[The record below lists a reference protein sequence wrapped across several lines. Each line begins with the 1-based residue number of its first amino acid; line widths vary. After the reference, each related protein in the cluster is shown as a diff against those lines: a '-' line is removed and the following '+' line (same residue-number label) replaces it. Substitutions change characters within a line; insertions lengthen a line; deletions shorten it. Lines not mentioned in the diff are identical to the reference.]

1 MDQTSSN
8 TLLLCLF
15 DDVLAVLNKYH
26 GENGATE
33 ALEYLKAAR
42 YNYEQHDVDRLLVSF
57 VLALQQVSRLRPEV
71 TCEIQ
76 KVIRE
81 FTALRSETAAKMIRM
96 AQDYESRGGKL
107 LSLSEV
113 LEEVS
118 RRRGS
123 PE

>member
-8 TLLLCLF
+8 ILRLF
-15 DDVLAVLNKYH
+15 DAVLNVLNRHH

-42 YNYEQHDVDRLLVSF
+42 HNYEQRDIDRMVVSL
-57 VLALQQVSRLRPEV
+57 VLALQQTLRLRLEV
-71 TCEIQ
+71 AQEIQ
-76 KVIRE
+76 DVIRE
-81 FTALRSETAAKMIRM
+81 FTNLRSENAAKMIKM
-96 AQDYESRGGKL
+96 AQEYEARGGRL
-107 LSLSEV
+107 LSQSEV

>member
-8 TLLLCLF
+8 ILRLF
-15 DDVLAVLNKYH
+15 DDVLAVLNRHH

-42 YNYEQHDVDRLLVSF
+42 HNYEQRDIDRMVVSLL
-57 VLALQQVSRLRPEV
+57 LALQQTPRLSLDV
-71 TCEIQ
+71 TQEIQ
-76 KVIRE
+76 DVIRE
-81 FTALRSETAAKMIRM
+81 LVNLRSENAAKMIRM
-96 AQDYESRGGKL
+96 AQDYEARGGRL
-107 LSLSEV
+107 LSRSEV

>member
-1 MDQTSSN
+1 MDQTRPSI
-8 TLLLCLF
+8 LRFF
-15 DDVLAVLNKYH
+15 DDVLAVLNTH
-26 GENGATE
+26 HEENGATE

-42 YNYEQHDVDRLLVSF
+42 YNYEQHDIDRLLTSF
-57 VLALQQVSRLRPEV
+57 VLALQQVPRLRPEV
-71 TCEIQ
+71 MREIQ

-81 FTALRSETAAKMIRM
+81 FTDLRSETAAKMIRM

>member
-1 MDQTSSN
+1 MDQTSSS
-8 TLLLCLF
+8 LLRLF
-15 DDVLAVLNKYH
+15 DDVLAVLNTH
-26 GENGATE
+26 HEENGATE

-42 YNYEQHDVDRLLVSF
+42 YNYEQHDIDRLLTSF
-57 VLALQQVSRLRPEV
+57 VLAVQQVARLRPEV
-71 TCEIQ
+71 TREIQ
-76 KVIRE
+76 RVIGE
-81 FTALRSETAAKMIRM
+81 FTDLRSETAAKMIRM

-118 RRRGS
+118 RRRGL